1 MAQKLAQRD
10 QPKGVRLAVAN
21 NLLKNKHIPAGMYF
35 DLLKSLS
42 ADKDKDIQETLDKI
56 FQEDVQFQKLISGFN
71 SYLNSYLTKTMQ
83 EFNKGQQELFDQN
96 LNIIPGKSIL
106 PLFNLSD
113 TLGEQAARTARIHTH
128 GYYPE
133 VELDTVTTS
142 PKIPPKS
149 KAEELL
155 EKLKKCQPGSAHWRE
170 YEDVCR
176 DILSYCL
183 VPPLLD
189 PAEQSVTGDGFHKRD
204 FIFHIPIIP
213 MEELPDYWKYFIYK
227 YGRAIIVD
235 CKNYAEELKENE
247 ILIASKYL
255 GKNKLTQLGLLI
267 ARKGLSEGGKKGQK
281 EKWEQE
287 EKLLICLNDQ
297 DLTKMLELKERGDE
311 PWKVIDTRI
320 RDFLASL

>member
-1 MAQKLAQRD
+1 MSEDEGDKTPKKTSSKEDPTLWEVVQQLAQGSVEDRIRAVETIFLRPHDLPAVSTKLAQKLAQRD
-10 QPKGVRLAVAN
+10 QPKEVRLAVAN
-21 NLLKNKHIPAGMYF
+21 NLLKNKHIPTEIYF
-35 DLLKSLS
+35 DILKSLS
-42 ADKDKDIQETLDKI
+42 ADKDKDIQKMLDKI
-56 FQEDVQFQKLISGFN
+56 LQEDVQFQKLISGFN
-71 SYLNSYLTKTMQ
+71 SYLNSHLTKTMQ
-83 EFNKGQQELFDQN
+83 EFNKRQQELFGQN

-113 TLGEQAARTARIHTH
+113 TLGEQAARTARIHTY

-155 EKLKKCQPGSAHWRE
+155 ERLKKCQPGLAHWRE

-204 FIFHIPIIP
+204 FIFSYSNNP
-213 MEELPDYWKYFIYK
+213 
-227 YGRAIIVD
+227 YGGITRLLDV
-235 CKNYAEELKENE
+235 L
-247 ILIASKYL
+247 YL
-255 GKNKLTQLGLLI
+255 
-267 ARKGLSEGGKKGQK
+267 
-281 EKWEQE
+281 
-287 EKLLICLNDQ
+287 
-297 DLTKMLELKERGDE
+297 
-311 PWKVIDTRI
+311 
-320 RDFLASL
+320 